1 MDAAPVLITGAT
13 GFIGRALV
21 RRLVEQGTAVAT
33 LVREKTG
40 RAIGG
45 GLPEEAQA
53 YEVDL
58 RYAAGVKR
66 AVEAIAPS
74 TVIHLAS
81 VGVTDPFLPLGE
93 ALRGNL
99 DATLNVLKAVRGQC
113 RVLVARTSG
122 ELDALN
128 PYAASK
134 AAAWQFCRMFQRTEG
149 WPIVGV
155 MPFQVYGPGQ
165 PSRTVLGAALQAARA
180 GSKFPMTSGEQKRD
194 WVYIEDVVTGLLA
207 TAHAVDI
214 EGQTVELGTGQA
226 TSVRDVV
233 TKVFALVGSGQPL
246 IGALAPRPGEVPEQ
260 KANAAEAERLTG
272 WRATTGLEAGLQRLI
287 ENG

>member
-1 MDAAPVLITGAT
+1 VANAPILISGAT

-21 RRLVEQGTAVAT
+21 RRLVGEGAAVAA

-40 RAIGG
+40 RALGG
-45 GLPEEAQA
+45 GLPEAVQVH
-53 YEVDL
+53 EVDL

-66 AVEAIAPS
+66 AVETVAPS
-74 TVIHLAS
+74 LVIHLAS
-81 VGVTDPFLPLGE
+81 VGVTDPFLSLNE

-113 RVLVARTSG
+113 RVLVARTPG
-122 ELDALN
+122 EVDALN

-165 PSRTVLGAALQAARA
+165 PNRTVLGMALQAARA

-207 TAHAVDI
+207 TANAPEV

-233 TKVFALVGSGQPL
+233 SRLFELVGSGQPL